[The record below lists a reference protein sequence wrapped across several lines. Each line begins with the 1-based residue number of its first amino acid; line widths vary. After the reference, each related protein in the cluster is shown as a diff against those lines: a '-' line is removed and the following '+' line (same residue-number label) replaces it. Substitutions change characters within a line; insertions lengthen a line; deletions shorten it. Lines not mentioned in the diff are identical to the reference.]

1 MNDHSV
7 KDEASTARHHPAGR
21 RRQEPDEGV
30 STMAW
35 TVNDMPDQTGRIAVI
50 TGANSGL
57 GLEASRELARKG
69 ATVVMAVRNMEKGQA
84 AADGIKAE
92 IPAADLELREL
103 DLGSLGSVRAFAATV
118 REQHD
123 HIDILLN
130 NAGLMATPAGQTA
143 DGFETQVGTNHL
155 GHFVLTEEL
164 MPLLQAAKA
173 ARVVTMTSVARAQGR
188 PLTEDKTRLDGEYK
202 PWQAY
207 GDSKLA
213 NYQFGIELARRLEAA
228 GSSVSSLVAHPG
240 LSRTNLQVATVE
252 NAGVGVSGRFW
263 QVVARYAGMKP
274 LDGTLPALRAATDP
288 AARNGQVYGPRWT
301 MRGAPVAIDL
311 EEKRADKAATERMW
325 RISEA
330 ETGTVFSLGK

>member
-1 MNDHSV
+1 
-7 KDEASTARHHPAGR
+7 
-21 RRQEPDEGV
+21 
-30 STMAW
+30 MAW

-84 AADGIKAE
+84 AADRIT
-92 IPAADLELREL
+92 
-103 DLGSLGSVRAFAATV
+103 ATV